1 MSESPKE
8 QGATETWVPW
18 DPPGITVPGTAA
30 DWELVEVSAGRRDQ
44 GLVILG
50 YGDARLILD
59 LFGCDCLRVARV
71 DGLRHAA
78 SHGAPSPGS
87 GIAAW
92 AVVGSPLG
100 RWVADSSGHR
110 AEETS
115 ELAIAT
121 RGWLV
126 SLVVDSDC
134 PPRARLSG
142 WDGLPRPT
150 ASLAG
155 APLPPSGAPRGPMGW
170 WEYLDRYG
178 WGEWSP
184 LEAGGRALRSEECYY
199 MEGWRVDARGLELR
213 LVFED
218 RSTRMTLRFPA
229 EALRALRVSGAGWG
243 KRRLFTYRAIRTLY
257 GRVLGDPYVTR
268 GLDLERWYWEATGGE
283 APGDE
288 AVCYVPTDSVVIEAL
303 ASRAPDVGRTNVD
316 AKSCGYGR
324 RAVPVEEW
332 VPRGAGLP
340 GQAED
345 WGLVD
350 VTHDAGL
357 GASGTCGPRSA

>member
-1 MSESPKE
+1 MSESPDE
-8 QGATETWVPW
+8 RGSSETWVPW
-18 DPPGITVPGTAA
+18 GPPGLKVPGTSA
-30 DWELVEVSAGRRDQ
+30 DWELVEVSADRRGQ
-44 GLVILG
+44 GLVVLG

-78 SHGAPSPGS
+78 SHGAPSPDS

-199 MEGWRVDARGLELR
+199 MEGWRIDARGLAASSYSLTMLCRGPSQTPAPAPPAGRWRPRSGCVTRNGSRLWRGCCRSERTSSALSSLRTVAYYFLLNFGNHIFGYIIDGNSASLIRTRVVDTQILDALELR
-213 LVFED
+213 
-218 RSTRMTLRFPA
+218 M
-229 EALRALRVSGAGWG
+229 
-243 KRRLFTYRAIRTLY
+243 
-257 GRVLGDPYVTR
+257 
-268 GLDLERWYWEATGGE
+268 
-283 APGDE
+283 
-288 AVCYVPTDSVVIEAL
+288 
-303 ASRAPDVGRTNVD
+303 N
-316 AKSCGYGR
+316 
-324 RAVPVEEW
+324 
-332 VPRGAGLP
+332 
-340 GQAED
+340 
-345 WGLVD
+345 
-350 VTHDAGL
+350 
-357 GASGTCGPRSA
+357 